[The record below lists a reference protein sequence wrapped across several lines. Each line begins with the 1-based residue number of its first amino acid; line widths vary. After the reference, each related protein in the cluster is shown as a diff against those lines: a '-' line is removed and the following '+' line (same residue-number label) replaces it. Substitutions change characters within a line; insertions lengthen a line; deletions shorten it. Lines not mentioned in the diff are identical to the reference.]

1 MPKQEGNIFRVGNAI
16 MSSNDIGYHDSSGGS
31 PAAPQQQEN
40 SQNKGIWDK
49 VQYSYIRTLYS
60 SYKLTGITTNLSR
73 YLFLIYHSNH
83 V

>member
-49 VQYSYIRTLYS
+49 VQLYSYIL
-60 SYKLTGITTNLSR
+60 L
-73 YLFLIYHSNH
+73 
-83 V
+83 